1 MSRDFGSAWVSEPP
15 VRVAP
20 VKATP
25 WSSVEGQFLLAG
37 LSQFTL
43 KGKVLLAGGVALI
56 LGALVTTLVLV
67 RPRPPE
73 KPETVVA
80 PPAAGDRLLQSV
92 TASLGDDGSID
103 QLADSVVITRA
114 TTGEFDTTSS
124 SYDPSQAVDQL
135 PVRVQT
141 SYRTEQ
147 SSGTDLADLK
157 GYSGRV
163 IIDLTVQNLTVQPQQ
178 VNYDAGGRSR
188 TETAMVGAPLTVVA
202 SASLPGV
209 DPATVVTEP
218 GDDGE
223 PANAK
228 DVTNGVLGQGSDQTT
243 QVQWATILAPPQLS
257 ATATLRL
264 VLDAKNFAVPTI
276 DVGVQPGLVTDPSM
290 GALVDSAFNPKNS
303 SELALVSRTI
313 EVVGDVNT
321 VLARASSQVSKVRK
335 TLDSTS
341 QTLGAKTVA
350 ALQADTKQLD
360 ASLKQ
365 SDTNLTAL
373 DKALQSSLKS
383 TSSSTLQQLS
393 STVSEIDALL
403 GDTSAKAPAVS
414 VKGTGCAFQVSTPKA
429 GGTVYGSL
437 QQVTAL
443 LTAYASATGDCK
455 EELQQTINKTIGPA
469 DPAAPDA
476 CGVDDPA
483 VTCTL
488 DNARQTFAKVTD
500 AIEQG
505 QNASLGLNPEEDFK
519 DSQDTVATL
528 TKQLTEIRDLTEK
541 LGDNADGPDPDS
553 RTLSK
558 IAAQLEKAST
568 SVTDTQAALP
578 KITEQVDQI
587 HQDAVSGRSGV
598 DTMLGQNKDVAEK
611 LCALVGD
618 GTQPGAPTSD
628 QINAIRAYLVTTRC
642 DGSKFDSPDPDPM
655 ETRLDSQAKAWDKV
669 ISDTDTSSKDDG
681 LGRLLV
687 DVENS
692 LDEAS
697 TALTAAAA
705 GLSTGQSS
713 VGDVHAIAEKAVEN
727 LESLGTGLTG
737 VQTSYTTTKTQ
748 LDTALAE
755 AAKQASDTKLDS
767 AIEQVSKQGAEN
779 SAQLGKAFENSA
791 KGLSSAAEAL
801 ESSGKK
807 AVDRQRSQLAK
818 TEKQATTSLSAVM
831 TGSLDQ
837 ISGDIS
843 SATRDLGSTRTQLTR
858 DLANILLDL
867 GNPRVKGSGVV
878 GTLAKSADTARSAD
892 YQLALAADRTTSYGS
907 VRERDV
913 SGIMLRQ
920 AQAEA
925 ALQRQA
931 ELPAFALD
939 LPDSVQHRT
948 VYTFHL
954 AGGS

>member
-1 MSRDFGSAWVSEPP
+1 MI
-15 VRVAP
+15 
-20 VKATP
+20 
-25 WSSVEGQFLLAG
+25 AG

-43 KGKVLLAGGVALI
+43 KGKVFLAGGVALI
-56 LGALVTTLVLV
+56 LGALVVTLVLV
-67 RPRPPE
+67 RPRQPE
-73 KPETVVA
+73 KTDAVVA

-92 TASLGDDGSID
+92 TASLGNDGSID
-103 QLADSVVITRA
+103 QLGDSVVITRESS
-114 TTGEFDTTSS
+114 GEFETTSS
-124 SYDPSQAVDQL
+124 SYDPGTTVDQL

-141 SYRTEQ
+141 SYRTAE

-163 IIDLTVQNLTVQPQQ
+163 SIELTVQNLTVKPQQ
-178 VNYDAGGRSR
+178 VSYDAGGRSR
-188 TETAMVGAPLTVVA
+188 TTTAMVGAPLTVVA
-202 SASLPGV
+202 SASMPGV

-218 GDDGE
+218 EDDGE
-223 PANAK
+223 PADEK

-403 GDTSAKAPAVS
+403 GDTSAKAPSVS
-414 VKGTGCAFQVSTPKA
+414 IKGSGCDFQISTPGA
-429 GGTVYGSL
+429 SGTVYGSL

-455 EELQQTINKTIGPA
+455 EELQTTINKTIGPA
-469 DPAAPDA
+469 DPTAPDA
-476 CGVDDPA
+476 CAADDPA

-519 DSQDTVATL
+519 DSQQTVATL
-528 TKQLTEIRDLTEK
+528 TEQLTKIRDLTEK
-541 LGDNADGPDPDS
+541 LGDSADGPDPDS
-553 RTLSK
+553 RTLGK
-558 IAAQLEKAST
+558 LAEQLAKAAKA
-568 SVTDTQAALP
+568 VADADEALP
-578 KITEQVDQI
+578 KIREQVDQV
-587 HQDAVSGRSGV
+587 HQDAVSGRSEV
-598 DTMLGQNKDVAEK
+598 DTMLGQNKDAADK
-611 LCALVGD
+611 LCELIGD
-618 GTQPGAPTSD
+618 GTQPGAPTAE
-628 QINAIRAYLVTTRC
+628 QVNTIRALLVETRC
-642 DGSKFDSPDPDPM
+642 DGSRFDSPNPDPL
-655 ETRLDSQAKAWDKV
+655 ETRLTNQAKAWDSVVKN
-669 ISDTDTSSKDDG
+669 TDTKSTDDG
-681 LGRLLV
+681 LGKLLT
-687 DVENS
+687 DAESS
-692 LDEAS
+692 LGDASEA
-697 TALTAAAA
+697 LKEAATN
-705 GLSTGQSS
+705 LSTGQSS
-713 VGDVHAIAEKAVEN
+713 VGNVHAIADEAVKN
-727 LESLGTGLTG
+727 LTALETGLTG

-748 LDTALAE
+748 LDAALEE
-755 AAKQASDTKLDS
+755 AAKQAKDTKLDS
-767 AIEQVSKQGAEN
+767 AIDQVSKQGKEN
-779 SAQLGKAFENSA
+779 SDQLGKAFENSA
-791 KGLSSAAEAL
+791 KGLSSAADAL

-807 AVDRQRSQLAK
+807 AVDRQRNQLAK

-843 SATRDLGSTRTQLTR
+843 SATRDLSSTRTQLTR

-925 ALQRQA
+925 AMQRQA

>member
-1 MSRDFGSAWVSEPP
+1 MI
-15 VRVAP
+15 
-20 VKATP
+20 
-25 WSSVEGQFLLAG
+25 AG
-37 LSQFTL
+37 LSQLTP
-43 KGKVLLAGGVALI
+43 KGKVFFAAGVSLL
-56 LGALVTTLVLV
+56 LGALVVTLVLV

-73 KPETVVA
+73 KSDAVVA

-92 TASLGDDGSID
+92 TASLGNDGSID
-103 QLADSVVITRA
+103 QLGDSVVITRGS
-114 TTGEFDTTSS
+114 TGEFDTTTS
-124 SYDPSQAVDQL
+124 SYDPSTAVDQL

-141 SYRTEQ
+141 SYRTAE

-163 IIDLTVQNLTVQPQQ
+163 SMELTVQNLTVKPQQ
-178 VNYDAGGRSR
+178 VSYDAGGRSR
-188 TETAMVGAPLTVVA
+188 TATAMVGAPLTIVA
-202 SASLPGV
+202 SAALPGV
-209 DPATVVTEP
+209 DPSTVVTEP
-218 GDDGE
+218 ADNAE
-223 PANAK
+223 PANSGAI
-228 DVTNGVLGQGSDQTT
+228 TNGVLGQGTDQTT

-264 VLDAKNFAVPTI
+264 VLDAKDFAVPTI

-313 EVVGDVNT
+313 EVVGSVNT

-341 QTLGAKTVA
+341 ETLGTKTVA
-350 ALQADTKQLD
+350 ALQSDSKQLD
-360 ASLKQ
+360 SSLKQ

-403 GDTSAKAPAVS
+403 GDTSAKAPS
-414 VKGTGCAFQVSTPKA
+414 VTVQGAGCDFQITTPKA
-429 GGTVYGSL
+429 SGTVYGSL

-455 EELQQTINKTIGPA
+455 EELQDTINKTIGPA
-469 DPAAPDA
+469 DPTAPEA

-500 AIEQG
+500 AIDKG
-505 QNASLGLNPEEDFK
+505 KDASLGLNPDEDFK
-519 DSQDTVATL
+519 DSQQTVATL
-528 TKQLTEIRDLTEK
+528 TEQLTEIRELTEK
-541 LGDNADGPDPDS
+541 LGDSADGPDPDS
-553 RTLSK
+553 RTLAK
-558 IAAQLEKAST
+558 IAAQLEKAT
-568 SVTDTQAALP
+568 KSVTDTQAALP
-578 KITEQVDQI
+578 KITEQVDQV
-587 HQDAVSGRSGV
+587 HQDATAGRSEV
-598 DTMLGQNKDVAEK
+598 DEMVTQNRNAADELCSLLGDQ
-611 LCALVGD
+611 
-618 GTQPGAPTSD
+618 TQPGAPTAE
-628 QINAIRAYLVTTRC
+628 QVNRIRAYLVT
-642 DGSKFDSPDPDPM
+642 SPCPGTDAQQPPTGVVAM
-655 ETRLDSQAKAWDKV
+655 SSRLANQADAWDKV
-669 ISDTDTSSKDDG
+669 VKNSDTESTDDG
-681 LGRLLV
+681 LGKLLA
-687 DVENS
+687 DAESS
-692 LDEAS
+692 LDGASEA
-697 TALTAAAA
+697 LREAATE
-705 GLSTGQSS
+705 LSTGQSS
-713 VGDVHAIAEKAVEN
+713 VGDVHAIADEAVKN
-727 LESLGTGLTG
+727 LNALGTGLTS

-748 LDTALAE
+748 LDAALAE

-807 AVDRQRSQLAK
+807 AVDRQRDQLAK

-843 SATRDLGSTRTQLTR
+843 SATRDLSSTRTRLTR

-925 ALQRQA
+925 AMQRQA

>member
-1 MSRDFGSAWVSEPP
+1 MSAR
-15 VRVAP
+15 
-20 VKATP
+20 
-25 WSSVEGQFLLAG
+25 
-37 LSQFTL
+37 LSQLTP
-43 KGKVLLAGGVALI
+43 KGKVFLAGGVALI
-56 LGALVTTLVLV
+56 LGALIVTLVLV

-73 KPETVVA
+73 KSDAVVA

-92 TASLGDDGSID
+92 TASLGNDGSID
-103 QLADSVVITRA
+103 QLGDSVVITRA
-114 TTGEFDTTSS
+114 STGEFDTTSS
-124 SYDPSQAVDQL
+124 TYDPSKAVDQL

-141 SYRTEQ
+141 SYRTDR

-163 IIDLTVQNLTVQPQQ
+163 SIDLTVQNLTVKPQRLS
-178 VNYDAGGRSR
+178 YDTGGRSR
-188 TETAMVGAPLTVVA
+188 TATAMVGAPLTVVA
-202 SASLPGV
+202 AASLPGV
-209 DPATVVTEP
+209 DPATVVTES
-218 GDDGE
+218 GDGSESADEAGE
-223 PANAK
+223 K
-228 DVTNGVLGQGSDQTT
+228 DITNGVLGQGPDQTA

-264 VLDAKNFAVPTI
+264 VLDAKDFVVPTI
-276 DVGVQPGLVTDPSM
+276 DIGVQPGLITDPSM

-341 QTLGAKTVA
+341 QTLATKTVA
-350 ALQADTKQLD
+350 ALQADSKQLD

-365 SDTNLTAL
+365 SDTNLSAL

-393 STVSEIDALL
+393 STVGEIDALL
-403 GDTSAKAPAVS
+403 GDTSTKAPSVS
-414 VKGTGCAFQVSTPKA
+414 VKGAGCAFQVTTPRA
-429 GGTVYGSL
+429 SGTVYGSL

-455 EELQQTINKTIGPA
+455 KELQETITRTIGPA
-469 DPAAPDA
+469 DPTAPDA

-500 AIEQG
+500 AIDKG
-505 QNASLGLNPEEDFK
+505 KDASLGLNPEEDFQ
-519 DSQDTVATL
+519 DSRQTVSTL
-528 TKQLTEIRDLTEK
+528 TQQLTEIRDLTER
-541 LGDNADGPDPDS
+541 LGDSADGPDPDTQVLG
-553 RTLSK
+553 RVG
-558 IAAQLEKAST
+558 AELEKAT
-568 SVTDTQAALP
+568 KAVDDTLAALP
-578 KITEQVDQI
+578 KIAEQVDQI
-587 HQDAVSGRSGV
+587 HQDAVEGESEV
-598 DTMLGQNKDVAEK
+598 DAMITQNDKAADE
-611 LCALVGD
+611 LCALLGD
-618 GTQPGAPTSD
+618 PTQPGAPTA
-628 QINAIRAYLVTTRC
+628 QQVNTIRAYLVTSPCPGTDAQQPP
-642 DGSKFDSPDPDPM
+642 DGVVAMS
-655 ETRLDSQAKAWDKV
+655 TRLQNQADAWDEVVK
-669 ISDTDTSSKDDG
+669 DTDTGNADDG
-681 LGRLLV
+681 LGALLADV
-687 DVENS
+687 DDS
-692 LDEAS
+692 LDDAS
-697 TALTAAAA
+697 TALQEATT
-705 GLSTGQSS
+705 GLSTGRSS
-713 VGDVHAIAEKAVEN
+713 VGDVHAIAEEAVKN
-727 LESLGTGLTG
+727 LSALSTGLTS
-737 VQTSYTTTKTQ
+737 VQTSYTTTKAD
-748 LDTALAE
+748 LDAALAE
-755 AAKQASDTKLDS
+755 AAEQASENNLDS
-767 AIEQVSKQGAEN
+767 AIEQVAKQGEEN

-818 TEKQATTSLSAVM
+818 TEKQATTSLSTVM

-907 VRERDV
+907 VRARDV

-931 ELPAFALD
+931 ALPAFVLD
-939 LPDSVQHRT
+939 LPESVQHRT

-954 AGGS
+954 AGGA